1 MNDFSFSIRIF
12 GSEGPFLLGT
22 GEYEIGDS
30 GNLNLLISYSNRT
43 VSEDT
48 VTYGSTSN
56 SSGTVT
62 ILSTTSTSIE
72 VAFDFTIHLVG
83 NEGSVNVTG
92 VLNAECLTAEAGFG
106 C

>member
-1 MNDFSFSIRIF
+1 MIQNVTNPLYYIIIISI
-12 GSEGPFLLGT
+12 LL
-22 GEYEIGDS
+22 IG
-30 GNLNLLISYSNRT
+30 LLISYSNRT